1 MARQEGL
8 YYVALGGAG
17 EIGMNM
23 YLYGYGAPNDRRWIA
38 IDCGIGFPEEA
49 HAPGVEVMTPDISFL
64 KREAGRLDALFI
76 THAHEDHIGALEY
89 LWPHLKCPVYAGR
102 FASAIGRGKL
112 TEARIDPKI
121 IREMAPG
128 QPVVV
133 GDFSVEPFAMTHSVP
148 ETYALVIRTP
158 VGTIFHTADFKIDRT
173 PMPGQGAPI
182 DEEALKRL
190 GDEGILA
197 MACDSTNVFGEGWS
211 GSESS
216 LKDSLREIIAARSGR
231 IAATS
236 FASNVARVKM
246 LAEAAIDAGR
256 QVAVAG
262 RAMRRMIEAALETG
276 VIDSFPAVLSEE
288 QMRDRPDHE
297 AFYLITGSQGET
309 RAALARIAE
318 GQFSGVDLGDGDT
331 VIFSSRIIPGNENGV
346 YRIYNKLAEKGV
358 EVVEADRHRV
368 HVSGHA
374 RRDEIARMY
383 ELLRPKIAIPMHGEY
398 RHLLEHARMA
408 GEWGADQAVLAPNGR
423 LARLG
428 PGGPK
433 VLETV
438 ETGRMYVDGHLLVG
452 AMDGVVRA
460 RRKMA
465 INGHVAVT
473 LVVDKAGELIADP
486 EARAMGAPEESSSWR
501 GSFED
506 QIAAAVESAVEGMSA
521 KARRSDGSLE
531 EAAAGAARRISAA
544 LWGKKPE
551 ISVTVIRLDDDEGV
565 G

>member
-17 EIGMNM
+17 EIGMNL
-23 YLYGYGAPNDRRWIA
+23 YLYGYGSQNDRRWIA
-38 IDCGIGFPEEA
+38 VDCGIGFPEEA

-89 LWPHLKCPVYAGR
+89 LWPELNCPIYAGK
-102 FASAIGRGKL
+102 FAAAIGRGKL
-112 TEARIDPKI
+112 AEARIDAKA

-128 QPVVV
+128 ERVTV
-133 GDFSVEPFAMTHSVP
+133 GAFTVETFAMTHSAP
-148 ETYALVIRTP
+148 ETNALIIRTP
-158 VGTIFHTADFKIDRT
+158 VGTIFHSADFKIDRT

-197 MACDSTNVFGEGWS
+197 LACDSTNVFQEGWS
-211 GSESS
+211 RSESS
-216 LKDSLREIIAARSGR
+216 LKDSLREIIAARKGR
-231 IAATS
+231 VAATS

-246 LAEAAIDAGR
+246 LAEAAIEAGR
-256 QVAVAG
+256 QVSVAG

-276 VIDSFPAVLSEE
+276 VIDSFPPVTSEE
-288 QMRDRPDHE
+288 RMRDLPDHE
-297 AFYLITGSQGET
+297 AFYLVTGSQGES

-358 EVVEADRHRV
+358 EVVDVDRHHV

-374 RRDEIARMY
+374 RRDEIARLY
-383 ELLRPKIAIPMHGEY
+383 ELLRPKLAIPMHGEF

-428 PGGPK
+428 PGAPK

-438 ETGRMYVDGHLLVG
+438 ETGRMYVDGHQLIG

-465 INGHVAVT
+465 MNGHIAVT

-486 EARAMGAPEESSSWR
+486 EARALGAPEESSSWR

-506 QIAAAVESAVEGMSA
+506 QITAAVETAVEAMSA

-531 EAAAGAARRISAA
+531 EAAVLATRRVSAA

-551 ISVTVIRLDDDEGV
+551 VSVTVVRLDEN
-565 G
+565 